1 LMGDRLA
8 CIHLSVL
15 STLIE
20 DIAALPSLR

>member
-15 STLIE
+15 STLNE
-20 DIAALPSLR
+20 EIAALPS